1 MDVQVEIGE
10 GVFTTPAPAPPGSG
24 GSTGPNLGEQ
34 AREEYA
40 KVMSDPTHPHFDGL
54 RRNSKE
60 ANAYVD
66 GLYKKA
72 LPDSSPVTIQEGVSV
87 TTGGPDDEPVLS
99 PDDARAME
107 ALRHEW
113 GGDAAAHWADAQV
126 GISRLTRTLGGEVD
140 DLVAAVLAAGGDLR
154 LVTNIVRHFGK
165 QARTYAP

>member
-1 MDVQVEIGE
+1 MDQQIV
-10 GVFTTPAPAPPGSG
+10 SG
-24 GSTGPNLGEQ
+24 GLFTASGNPALDT
-34 AREEYA
+34 ARAEFQDIATNTNNPRNAGYQRGDRE
-40 KVMSDPTHPHFDGL
+40 VSDYL
-54 RRNSKE
+54 
-60 ANAYVD
+60 D

-72 LPDSSPVTIQEGVSV
+72 LPAEAPLAGVESFSA
-87 TTGGPDDEPVLS
+87 GGPDDEPALS

-126 GISRLTRTLGGEVD
+126 GMSRLTRTLGGEVD

-154 LVTNIVRHFGK
+154 LITNIARHFGK

>member
-1 MDVQVEIGE
+1 MDEQIS
-10 GVFTTPAPAPPGSG
+10 SG
-24 GSTGPNLGEQ
+24 GLFTASGNPALDT
-34 AREEYA
+34 ARAEFQDIATNTTNPRYA
-40 KVMSDPTHPHFDGL
+40 GYQRGDRAVSDYL
-54 RRNSKE
+54 
-60 ANAYVD
+60 D

-87 TTGGPDDEPVLS
+87 KTGGADDEPVLS

-113 GGDAAAHWADAQV
+113 GGEAAAHWADAQV

-154 LVTNIVRHFGK
+154 LVTNIARHFGK